1 MSVQKAKSVQFN
13 RHSFTVAE
21 YERMG
26 QFGIF
31 SEDDRVELVNGE
43 IIEMSPIGER
53 HAACVDFLTQ
63 FITLRLKRGAIVRIQ
78 NPVLLDDHSEPQP
91 DVAILK
97 RRDDFYRHAHPRP
110 EDVLLV
116 IEVSEST
123 LDFDRKVK
131 VPLYASVGI
140 PEAWVVNLPDER
152 IEVYSDPAGGEYRTI
167 SSHARGRRLQ
177 SHTLASLRLSVSK
190 VLG

>member
-1 MSVQKAKSVQFN
+1 MSVQKAKSVEVT

-26 QFGIF
+26 RFGIF

-53 HAACVDFLTQ
+53 HAACVDALSE
-63 FITLRLKRGAIVRIQ
+63 LLRERLKHSVIVRVQ
-78 NPVLLDDHSEPQP
+78 NPIRLDDFSEPQP
-91 DVAILK
+91 DISILK

-116 IEVSEST
+116 IEVSDTT
-123 LDFDRKVK
+123 LEYDLKVK
-131 VPLYASVGI
+131 VPLYARAGI
-140 PEAWVVNLPDER
+140 PEAWVVNLPEER
-152 IEVYSDPAGGEYRTI
+152 IEVYGDPAGGEYQSVRAY
-167 SSHARGRRLQ
+167 ARRQKLQ
-177 SHTLASLRLSVSK
+177 SHTLAALRLSVSK